1 MKILQ
6 VHNSHRVREP
16 QFQKEKNDKNSYEI
30 PWESGKSTPLS
41 TFVVFQPG
49 DLGYPSIPVIPFA
62 KVY

>member
-6 VHNSHRVREP
+6 VHNPHRVKEP
-16 QFQKEKNDKNSYEI
+16 QFQKEKNDKNSSEI
-30 PWESGKSTPLS
+30 PWESGKSIPLS